1 MNHRLSTTRSAR
13 SRSRT
18 LLSIDKNYARRV
30 DTLYRK
36 AFEAPGAIADEET
49 RKRCRLAVMQEL
61 DGVCTVFLTHN
72 DSSWPPSREQL
83 KVVYTQR
90 RQRHAALTISQ
101 DFQILYPQ
109 DYISVNQANGTPGGR
124 EPESDSSGDDGLT
137 PLKQPKH
144 LDHNAEARVLTL
156 VSERTPDASPLPVG
170 QASGQRRGR
179 RSEKSTEKSPVK
191 ECSNSTRGV
200 HDANTMDTFDSSCSP
215 ARDTLTMEPVISQR
229 RQVDEGHASAYEN
242 HGLFSK
248 TSPVL
253 PREMS
258 QHGCFDVA
266 SIDPSVLCTPQ
277 NRGRVG
283 APATGTS
290 SDYSNRSR
298 LPIRRNDSVSPTPR
312 RRRAGVWRTYRA

>member
-1 MNHRLSTTRSAR
+1 M
-13 SRSRT
+13 
-18 LLSIDKNYARRV
+18 
-30 DTLYRK
+30 
-36 AFEAPGAIADEET
+36 
-49 RKRCRLAVMQEL
+49 
-61 DGVCTVFLTHN
+61 
-72 DSSWPPSREQL
+72 
-83 KVVYTQR
+83 
-90 RQRHAALTISQ
+90 
-101 DFQILYPQ
+101 
-109 DYISVNQANGTPGGR
+109 NQANGTPSGR
-124 EPESDSSGDDGLT
+124 EPESDSSGDDGVT

-156 VSERTPDASPLPVG
+156 VSEGTRDASPLLVG
-170 QASGQRRGR
+170 ETFGQRRGR

-191 ECSNSTRGV
+191 ECSNSTLGIRDV
-200 HDANTMDTFDSSCSP
+200 KTMDTYDFSCSP
-215 ARDTLTMEPVISQR
+215 DRDALTMEPVTPQR
-229 RQVDEGHASAYEN
+229 RQVDERHASTHRK

-277 NRGRVG
+277 NRGRVE

-290 SDYSNRSR
+290 SDYSSRTR
-298 LPIRRNDSVSPTPR
+298 LPIRRNGSVSPTPR